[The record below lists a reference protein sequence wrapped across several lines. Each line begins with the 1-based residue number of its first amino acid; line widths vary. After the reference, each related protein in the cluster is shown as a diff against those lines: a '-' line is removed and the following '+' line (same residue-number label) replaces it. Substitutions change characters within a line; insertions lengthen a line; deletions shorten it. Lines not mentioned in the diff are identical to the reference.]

1 MLLGNLLGLSMQ
13 VLRTLLFVL
22 FLFKTT
28 TNCVHVGYCWKAS
41 SISFYDQKNRDEDD
55 CHILGAEV
63 NIVGQNK
70 SQKVCAC
77 MWKWGKRYRRGES
90 ARLISKLLGNIHY
103 MS

>member
-1 MLLGNLLGLSMQ
+1 MLGTAGKLPISLSM
-13 VLRTLLFVL
+13 T
-22 FLFKTT
+22 K
-28 TNCVHVGYCWKAS
+28 
-41 SISFYDQKNRDEDD
+41 KNRDEDD